1 MFEILIVDDERVIRA
16 ALKALLESEGYV
28 VRVARNGE
36 DALAS
41 FREARP
47 DLVLMDVMMPGMNG
61 FDVCKKIRR
70 LDEKVPV
77 AFLTAKDDDASG
89 LRGFGS
95 GGDDFISKA
104 TCEEL
109 LLARIRRLIG
119 RASLPRFTAAKKK
132 TIEIGS
138 VTVDLTCFAVVE
150 AGRQIARLTKTE
162 ADILRLLDSDRGS
175 PFSVDELIDGLRGDG
190 YACEDAMVYVHVSH
204 LRHKLGRASAMIGST
219 RGSGY
224 RLVK

>member
-1 MFEILIVDDERVIRA
+1 MFEILIVDDERSIRK
-16 ALKALLESEGYV
+16 ALKALLEADGYA
-28 VRVARNGE
+28 VRAARNGDE
-36 DALAS
+36 ALAF
-41 FREARP
+41 FRESRP
-47 DLVLMDVMMPGMNG
+47 DLVLLDVMMPGLNG
-61 FDVCKKIRR
+61 FGVCEKIRR
-70 LDEKVPV
+70 FDEKVPV
-77 AFLTAKDDDASG
+77 AFLTAKDDDAAA
-89 LRGFGS
+89 LRGFGA
-95 GGDDFISKA
+95 GGDDFISKT

-109 LLARIRRLIG
+109 LLARVRRLIG
-119 RASLPRFTAAKKK
+119 RASLPRFTAARKK
-132 TIEIGS
+132 TIEMGS
-138 VTVDLTCFAVVE
+138 VTVDLNCFAVIE

-190 YACEDAMVYVHVSH
+190 YACEGAMVYVHVSN